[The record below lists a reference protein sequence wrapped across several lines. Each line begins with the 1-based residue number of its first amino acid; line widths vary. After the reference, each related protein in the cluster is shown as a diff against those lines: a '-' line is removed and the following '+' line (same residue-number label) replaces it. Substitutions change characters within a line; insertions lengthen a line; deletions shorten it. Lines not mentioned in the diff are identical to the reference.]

1 MIAKLR
7 FVACLLVLSCA
18 GRAIAQPQYYVPQVQ
33 PKYSTLFGEG
43 WEAITDNEFAAMA
56 GGLLVKSGSSN
67 ARSAT
72 FLFEQ
77 CFSGGMF
84 DELATAFGNDVRW
97 VGGSAARHDESSW
110 GEGDSDPYALD
121 HWVKAL
127 QIAMQENDSM
137 INTVNLA
144 RLLDQAGPSYSND
157 EHPQSIYRNGGET
170 INHRALGA
178 SFHNAILWAGHADGE
193 RHVHDIQLMYN
204 TIRQAYIDIGEPY
217 TITVLG
223 DSAELGLTAEPA
235 TKANLQAAFNAL
247 ELFMNPDADFLF
259 FASNHGGTDTY
270 WQVEPFLVGAF
281 TSIERRFTLS
291 QAEID
296 GMLRTDEGIPEVVL
310 SFEGLDHPGV
320 RVFLDGIDVGDP
332 YESQG
337 RTGTSSLRID
347 RSLLSRLGS
356 EIDIRIDNRT
366 DFDVT
371 LISGLF
377 RTGGIDN
384 VFVPEPGYATLAGC
398 GALVLLTRARLSR
411 ARCRV

>member
-1 MIAKLR
+1 MSAKLQIVVYLMALG
-7 FVACLLVLSCA
+7 FA
-18 GRAIAQPQYYVPQVQ
+18 GSAAAQPQYYVPQVQ
-33 PKYSTLFGEG
+33 PKHSTMFGEG
-43 WEAITDNEFAAMA
+43 WEAITDNEFANMA
-56 GGLLVKSGSSN
+56 RGLLTENGSSN

-84 DELATAFGNDVRW
+84 DELDASLGNDVRW

-127 QIAMQENDSM
+127 QIAMQENDTM

-144 RLLDQAGPSYSND
+144 RALDQAGPNYD
-157 EHPQSIYRNGGET
+157 DKEHPQSIFRNGGET

-178 SFHNAILWAGHADGE
+178 SFHNAVLWAGHADGE
-193 RHVHDIQLMYN
+193 RHIHDIQLMYN

-247 ELFMNPDADFLF
+247 ELFQNPNADFLF
-259 FASNHGGTDTY
+259 FASNHGGLDTY
-270 WQVEPFLVGAF
+270 WQSDLIVIDAF
-281 TSIERRFTLS
+281 TSIERTFALT

-296 GMLRTDEGIPEVVL
+296 GMLRTTEGIPELVL
-310 SFEGLDHPGV
+310 RFDGLDQPGV

-332 YESQG
+332 YESIG
-337 RTGTSSLRID
+337 RSGSADIAID
-347 RSLLSRLGS
+347 RALLRQLGS
-356 EIDIRIDNRT
+356 DIEVRIDNRT
-366 DFDVT
+366 DFDIA
-371 LISGLF
+371 LIEGLF

-384 VFVPEPGYATLAGC
+384 VVPEPSSAGLALFGLAAVWVKKRR
-398 GALVLLTRARLSR
+398 GRSPRR
-411 ARCRV
+411 

>member
-1 MIAKLR
+1 
-7 FVACLLVLSCA
+7 
-18 GRAIAQPQYYVPQVQ
+18 
-33 PKYSTLFGEG
+33 
-43 WEAITDNEFAAMA
+43 
-56 GGLLVKSGSSN
+56 
-67 ARSAT
+67 
-72 FLFEQ
+72 
-77 CFSGGMF
+77 MF

-144 RLLDQAGPSYSND
+144 HLLDQAGPTYDNK
-157 EHPQSIYRNGGET
+157 EHPQSIFRNGGET

-178 SFHNAILWAGHADGE
+178 SYHNAILWAGHADGE

-223 DSAELGLTAEPA
+223 DSAEAWIDRGTGDQGQPA
-235 TKANLQAAFNAL
+235 GRVQLAGVLPESQR
-247 ELFMNPDADFLF
+247 DFLF

-270 WQVEPFLVGAF
+270 WQADSIVIDAF
-281 TSIERRFTLS
+281 TSIEQTFALS
-291 QAEID
+291 QAEIE
-296 GMLRTDEGIPEVVL
+296 GMRRTTEGIPRSSCVL
-310 SFEGLDHPGV
+310 RAWITPAFACSWTASTSAILTKA
-320 RVFLDGIDVGDP
+320 
-332 YESQG
+332 
-337 RTGTSSLRID
+337 RTEPACR
-347 RSLLSRLGS
+347 RSRSTGASWDASGS

-371 LISGLF
+371 LIDGLF

-384 VFVPEPGYATLAGC
+384 VFIPEPGSFTLAVVGC
-398 GALVLLTRARLSR
+398 VILVARSNRRTRR
-411 ARCRV
+411 